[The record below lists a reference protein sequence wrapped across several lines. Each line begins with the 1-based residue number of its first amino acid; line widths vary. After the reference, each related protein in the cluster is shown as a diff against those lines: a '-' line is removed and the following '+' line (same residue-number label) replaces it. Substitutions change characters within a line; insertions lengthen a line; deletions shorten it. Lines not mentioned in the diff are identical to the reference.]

1 MASPYITA
9 KEIAQLVQASE
20 RTGYR
25 IVKTLNEELAAK
37 GFLVISGKVSRKY
50 FYERMGLE
58 MPMEKDRTA

>member
-9 KEIAQLVQASE
+9 KEIAQLVQALE